1 MIKFDLI
8 RPQSIK
14 EACDF
19 LDKNPEVS
27 KVRGAGISLLILLK
41 QGLFRPKYLVNLE
54 GLKELKFI
62 KVEKDGS
69 LRLGALATHR
79 DIETS
84 DLIAK
89 KYYVL
94 KEMELDLASVQVR
107 NRGTI
112 GGDISHAEPFS
123 DPPPLMVALGA
134 EARCRSAQGERSIPF
149 DDFFQD
155 YYETALKRNE
165 ILTEITIPKIH
176 ARTGCA
182 YIKHTLRKAMDKPYV
197 GVAVYLRLDKREPI
211 CKEVRIVLGA
221 VASVPIRAREAEQIL
236 LNQKLDARLIEQAS
250 ENGSLSLNEI
260 DIVYD
265 MRCPE
270 EYKKDIIPVV
280 IKKALKLAF
289 DRANR
294 NQ

>member
-1 MIKFDLI
+1 MIQFDFI

-19 LDKNPEVS
+19 LDKSAEVS
-27 KVRGAGISLLILLK
+27 KVKGAGISLLILLK
-41 QGLFRPKYLVNLE
+41 QGLFRPKYLINLE
-54 GLKELKFI
+54 ELKELRFI
-62 KVEKDGS
+62 KEEKDGS

-84 DLIAK
+84 DLIEK

-123 DPPPLMVALGA
+123 DPPPVMVALGG
-134 EARCRSAQGERSIPF
+134 EVKCQSAQGERSVSF

-155 YYETALKRNE
+155 YYETALEQNE

-197 GVAVYLRLDKREPI
+197 GVAVYLKLDKHEPV

-221 VASVPIRAREAEQIL
+221 VASVPIRAREVERVL
-236 LNQKLDARLIEQAS
+236 LNQKIDESFLEHAS
-250 ENGSLSLNEI
+250 EKGSLSLNKI

-270 EYKKDIIPVV
+270 DYKKDVIPIV
-280 IKKALKLAF
+280 IKRALKLAF
-289 DRANR
+289 ERANR